1 MSESRS
7 ANWRV
12 VLRRRLFVAAAF
24 LVLWATG
31 IEARL
36 CYLQVRRHSD
46 LQARAERQQMQTV
59 EVSAKRG
66 DILDRSGKVLAYSV
80 DADSIYAVPGE
91 IDDPDKAALLL
102 CEALE
107 KCSATQC

>member
-66 DILDRSGKVLAYSV
+66 DILDRSGKPVSQ
-80 DADSIYAVPGE
+80 
-91 IDDPDKAALLL
+91 AAIRRG
-102 CEALE
+102 
-107 KCSATQC
+107 